1 VVIKDEEL
9 TSHIPVGGLLV
20 SHSRPSGFAARKYKT
35 DMWSLRMGRF
45 LYEFR
50 VGAGGA
56 LEGNGVRFD
65 DDFDTTEFTTRLVGR
80 KRQCTCNYYK

>member
-1 VVIKDEEL
+1 
-9 TSHIPVGGLLV
+9 
-20 SHSRPSGFAARKYKT
+20 
-35 DMWSLRMGRF
+35 MWSLRMGRF